1 MYHHCVNVPVSLEYS
16 QSGADLQKSAFKM
29 QLIAKIRTAKVMLL
43 GFLSLDL
50 QWFIESITHLK
61 IDRIEYDLYYSR
73 VPNITVA
80 LKKGVGGFFS

>member
-1 MYHHCVNVPVSLEYS
+1 MSLVYL

-43 GFLSLDL
+43 GFQSLDL
-50 QWFIESITHLK
+50 QWFIGSITHW

-80 LKKGVGGFFS
+80 LKKSEGGNFSWKSMKH